1 MNRQCITVMPVYNEA
16 ECVERVCREWI
27 GQMDSVGGTLLVV
40 DDGSTDQSPRILD
53 HLASAEH
60 RLIVVHQANAGH
72 GAAVMHG
79 YRRALELSPE
89 YVFQVD
95 SDGEMPARLF
105 PEIWA
110 MREMAD
116 FVLGW
121 RSGRRTHPLRL
132 AMSTVHRALLWSL
145 FGVNVRDPNI
155 PFRLMQS
162 TRLRGLLDSVPEGVF
177 APNVN
182 LSLLAAKAGVLGLGP
197 EVPMAPRSGGVASI
211 RGWRTLALGLRCAG
225 ELARFRTK
233 EWRRSEEARP

>member
-1 MNRQCITVMPVYNEA
+1 MNGHCITVMPVYNEA

-27 GQMDSVGGTLLVV
+27 AQMDAVDGSLLVI
-40 DDGSTDQSPRILD
+40 DDGSTDQSARILD
-53 HLASAEH
+53 HLASAEP
-60 RLIVVHQANAGH
+60 RLVVLHQINAGH
-72 GAAVMHG
+72 GAAVING

-110 MREMAD
+110 MRGMAD

-121 RSGRRTHPLRL
+121 RSGRRTHPFRL
-132 AMSTVHRALLWSL
+132 ALSSVHRALLCAL

-211 RGWRTLALGLRCAG
+211 RGWHTLALGLRCAV
-225 ELARFRTK
+225 ELARFRAK
-233 EWRRSEEARP
+233 QWRRSQEVRP